1 MNANVNLKD
10 DIITVK
16 LSKPL
21 DVVESYSTRIYN
33 VKKIVIETL
42 DVVLDC
48 FDENDKI
55 LGSIFYRIDGKQ
67 NIHGEMWDEDYDI
80 YLIEDGKIS
89 EDIFMQ
95 NAYNEDGVARK

>member
-10 DIITVK
+10 DIITIE

-21 DVVESYSTRIYN
+21 SVVESYSTKIYN

-67 NIHGEMWDEDYDI
+67 NIHGEMWEEMYNI
-80 YLIEDGKIS
+80 SLIENGTIS
-89 EDIFMQ
+89 EDIFIQ
-95 NAYNEDGVARK
+95 NAYNENGVAIK